1 VEKGF
6 VKEEVIKVV
15 ENKDVSEE
23 NLIKH
28 KILIKELIGT
38 VNREEDAKYL
48 MSLEKRNF
56 ENDVKVIIH

>member
-28 KILIKELIGT
+28 KILIKELIGA